1 MHTIY
6 VFRKNSQP
14 KTVYKEVSVQSP
26 FDTKN
31 RLAAAIDR
39 FSLGALVLFLSCAYF
54 FFLWRTGTAS
64 LLAGGA
70 LFSLIALTVSLI
82 ERRTLKKRDLLLRQR
97 LGAAI
102 FLEELLLLPAGKARD
117 RVLSLLVRALDAD
130 TPESGIMRYEGETW
144 LVRLAQC
151 MTGASAGAGDVL
163 AAHRAREETGAQ
175 RCVLVSTTAFTAE
188 AVRCAQWV
196 DPPIRL
202 IPGRQIAAVA
212 GNLSPATDEEIAE
225 RARRRKRP
233 FSRSRIRALAFS
245 PAKTKRYLICSFLL
259 MMLYFFQR
267 SAASLI
273 FMLASFVLAIFC
285 HRENTKQ
292 FRL

>member
-6 VFRKNSQP
+6 VFWKNSYTKIHQQ
-14 KTVYKEVSVQSP
+14 EVAVQSP

-31 RLAAAIDR
+31 RFAEAIDR
-39 FSLGALVLFLSCAYF
+39 FSLCALVFLLSCGYF
-54 FFLWRTGTAS
+54 FFLWRTGPAS
-64 LLAGGA
+64 LVAGGA
-70 LFSLIALTVSLI
+70 LFSLIAMTVALV

-97 LGAAI
+97 LGSAI
-102 FLEELLLLPAGKARD
+102 FLEELLLLPSGKARD
-117 RVLSLLVRALDAD
+117 RVLSLLVHTLDAE
-130 TPESGIMRYEGETW
+130 PCGSGIMRYEGETW
-144 LVRLAQC
+144 LVHLAQC

-163 AAHRAREETGAQ
+163 AAHRAREESGAK

-212 GNLSPATDEEIAE
+212 GRLSPATDEEIAE

-233 FSRSRIRALAFS
+233 FSRERIRALAFS
-245 PAKTKRYLICSFLL
+245 PVKTRRYLLCSFLL
-259 MMLYFFQR
+259 MILYFF
-267 SAASLI
+267 SHSTASLV

-285 HRENTKQ
+285 HRANTKQ